1 MKKKCFA
8 CNALLEF
15 IRDVG
20 IPSTLHTDNA
30 KDFSSGGWKKITS
43 EHQIPQT
50 LADPYSPWQVRAK
63 GAIHELKQGVN
74 RLMECKNAPRLL
86 WDFCA
91 AYAADLRSMTV
102 TDLYSLQGHTP
113 WEIVTGHTPD
123 ISEYTTFAWYDPVWY
138 YEPMASFPEER
149 KLLAQWLGVAHQVG
163 QAMCYYLLLAD
174 GMVIARSTVQP
185 ILREDLNT
193 STVQECIRQFDIT
206 LLDTLAAR
214 QSGVYILSCLI

>member
-1 MKKKCFA
+1 
-8 CNALLEF
+8 
-15 IRDVG
+15 
-20 IPSTLHTDNA
+20 
-30 KDFSSGGWKKITS
+30 
-43 EHQIPQT
+43 
-50 LADPYSPWQVRAK
+50 
-63 GAIHELKQGVN
+63 
-74 RLMECKNAPRLL
+74 MEGTNAPRLL

-91 AYAADLRSMTV
+91 AYVADLRSMTV

-123 ISEYTTFAWYDPVWY
+123 ISEYTTFAWYNPVWY

-149 KLLAQWLGVAHQVG
+149 KLLAQWLGVAHRVG

-214 QSGVYILSCLI
+214 QSGDLHLELPHIEDEDVDHGTVEPMEPEAAIPEADEYGDPEILDNFISAQVLLQKGDEMVTSKVIARKWDADGIAKG